1 MSPLHSPTGVDPKW
15 IYRLRKKQQ
24 RDQKRAVTPSA
35 SSNNLTLPH
44 FLSAYGNQSSYA
56 AAVRRSPNHSPL
68 SPWRSDSRCSSPTAG
83 LSSRLST
90 LHLGSKG
97 SSPSST
103 TSESASERE
112 RPVSAGALHRPRNP
126 YFGPSFSPA
135 SGRNTRTS
143 PTTAGLSSG
152 QRTSRNAQHGWRPR
166 SNSSAGA
173 LCQIQPRTIP
183 GMSPVSA
190 PKVEREEVKANDGG
204 WIKVERQK
212 KPQRPPES
220 KPVRGRGRRGGR
232 GGGRGRS

>member
-1 MSPLHSPTGVDPKW
+1 M
-15 IYRLRKKQQ
+15 KQQ
-24 RDQKRAVTPSA
+24 ENQQQAVTPSP
-35 SSNNLTLPH
+35 SPSNLTLPH

-68 SPWRSDSRCSSPTAG
+68 SPWKADSRCSSPTAG

-112 RPVSAGALHRPRNP
+112 RPLSAGALHRPINP
-126 YFGPSFSPA
+126 YFGSSFRPV
-135 SGRNTRTS
+135 SGRDTRTS
-143 PTTAGLSSG
+143 PTIAGLSSG
-152 QRTSRNAQHGWRPR
+152 QRTPRHAQHGWRPR

-183 GMSPVSA
+183 GMSPVST
-190 PKVEREEVKANDGG
+190 PKQEREEGKANDGG
-204 WIKVERQK
+204 WIKVERPK
-212 KPQRPPES
+212 KPQRPPEI

-232 GGGRGRS
+232 GGGRGRN